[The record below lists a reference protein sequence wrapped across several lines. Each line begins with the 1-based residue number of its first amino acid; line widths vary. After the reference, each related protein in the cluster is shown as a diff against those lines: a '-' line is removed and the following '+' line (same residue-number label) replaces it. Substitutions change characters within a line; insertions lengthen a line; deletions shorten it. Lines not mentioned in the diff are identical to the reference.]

1 MGLLSAYTGLSRP
14 KKGAIV
20 AGILILL
27 YAILGFL
34 IAPPILK
41 SQLSSRISEYLGRPV
56 TIEQVRMNPFAL
68 SLTVRGFELRE
79 PAGGPFVG
87 FEELYVNFQVSS
99 FFRWAYTFDRIE
111 LIGPHGLV
119 KVLPDGSLN
128 FSDLLASSDPSEASS
143 DPSEASSGS
152 PATSS
157 DQESTLPAVLIF
169 HLNIAQ
175 GRFVFSDLSRP
186 TPFEATFSPVQII
199 LQDFS
204 TRPDSESPYGFMA
217 STGEGESLNWEGS
230 FSIHPLRS
238 EGRLELIGIKT
249 RTVWEYFQDQLSL
262 EVTGGSLD
270 VGSAYL
276 LDAGGDQFELK
287 LTQGVLNLRDLKVSE
302 KEGGVELVSI
312 PSLSIEGAD
321 VDLSRKNVV
330 IDSVRSEQA
339 RVKGWVDEGGIFN
352 YSQLWVTHEEEET
365 LGEETAASV
374 DSSVDTEP
382 WTATINELTLSEYG
396 LDLEDRTMTPTLKM
410 GLQSVALRVKNL
422 TTREDAEA
430 QFSLNL
436 RVNET
441 GTIMA
446 EGSACINPLSA
457 KLDLEAGQIPLKPF
471 QPLVNSM
478 SSIDL
483 VAGAANLKG
492 DVQYHGM
499 GEAGPE
505 IRWEGDLSILDFEAL
520 NRSYTEDFLKWGS
533 LEVNGALFDVAP
545 NRLHLSEIVVKGGY
559 ARVIIW
565 PDGSVNI
572 KEAFS
577 SQKDKQQT
585 EDVDAPTITAIES
598 KTEEEGPMPISV
610 DIILIEEGS
619 ANFADF
625 SMKPNFF
632 TGIQGLTGTIK
643 GLSSDSAARADV
655 SLSGKVDKYAQVKIS
670 GQINP
675 LIPKAYVDMAM
686 SFKNMELAPLT
697 PYSGKFVGYTVEKGK
712 LSLDLKYKLSDN
724 AIVGENV
731 VLLDQLTLG
740 DRVESPDATNL
751 PVRLAIALMRDM
763 EGKIDIDLPVRGN
776 LDDPEFSWGHLVIQ
790 ALVNLVTKAV
800 TSPFALL
807 GSLVGGDGEELSFVE
822 FEYGSE
828 SLLPEQTQKLDKL
841 AQALRERPALELQI
855 EGAADSEYDRLALA
869 EERLMAELKFRR
881 FEELQVSG
889 EQTDVKPD
897 QITLTEEEFT
907 RLLTEKYVETYGH
920 DPFSKIEDTRP
931 EESNVPTEPLK
942 ASSGPPEVD
951 PAVRTAM
958 AKQRLIEQM
967 TVDELALQRLAQG
980 RATQIKGYLIEQG
993 EISPDRL
1000 FVLEAKT
1007 DQEEASD
1014 GEGIRVILT
1023 LSSS

>member
-1 MGLLSAYTGLSRP
+1 MVLLSAHRGLSRP
-14 KKGAIV
+14 RKGAIV

-41 SQLSSRISEYLGRPV
+41 SQFSSRISEHLGRPV

-68 SLTVRGFELRE
+68 SLTVRGFELKE
-79 PAGGPFVG
+79 LAGGPFVG
-87 FEELYVNFQVSS
+87 FEELYINFQVSS
-99 FFRWAYTFDRIE
+99 LFRWAYTFDRIE
-111 LIGPHGLV
+111 LIRPHGLV

-128 FSDLLASSDPSEASS
+128 FSDLLAFSDSSEATS
-143 DPSEASSGS
+143 DSHEA
-152 PATSS
+152 SS

-199 LQDFS
+199 LEDFS
-204 TRPDSESPYGFMA
+204 TRPDSESPYGFTA

-230 FSIHPLRS
+230 FSINPLRS
-238 EGRLELIGIKT
+238 EGRLELIGIKM
-249 RTVWEYFQDQLSL
+249 RTLWEYFQDQVAL

-276 LDAGGDQFELK
+276 LDGGGDQFELK
-287 LTQGVLNLRDLKVSE
+287 LTEGVLNLRDLKVSE

-312 PSLSIEGAD
+312 PSLSVEGAE
-321 VDLSRKNVV
+321 VDLNRKNAV
-330 IDSVRSEQA
+330 IDSVRSERA
-339 RVKGWVDEGGIFN
+339 RVKGWVDEGGVFN
-352 YSQLWVTHEEEET
+352 YSQLWVTHEEEEA
-365 LGEETAASV
+365 LGGETAAPV
-374 DSSVDTEP
+374 DSSLDTVP
-382 WTATINELTLSEYG
+382 WAVTINELTLREYG
-396 LDLEDRTMTPTLKM
+396 LDLEDRTMSPTLKM
-410 GLQSVALRVKNL
+410 GLQSLAVTVKNL
-422 TTREDAEA
+422 TTKEDAEA
-430 QFSLNL
+430 QFSLGF
-436 RVNET
+436 RVNEA
-441 GTIMA
+441 GTITA
-446 EGSACINPLSA
+446 EGSACIGPLSA
-457 KLDLEAGQIPLKPF
+457 KLGLEAGQIALKPF
-471 QPLVNSM
+471 QPVVNSV

-483 VAGAANLKG
+483 VTGTANLKG
-492 DVQYHGM
+492 DVQYRGM

-505 IRWEGDLSILDFEAL
+505 IRWGGSMSILDFEAI
-520 NRSYTEDFLKWGS
+520 NRSYTEDFLKWES
-533 LEVNGALFDVAP
+533 LEFNGALLDVAP
-545 NRLHLSEIVVKGGY
+545 NKLHLSEIMAKGAY

-565 PDGSVNI
+565 PDGSLNI

-577 SQKDKQQT
+577 SQKGEQQS
-585 EDVDAPTITAIES
+585 EGVDTSTSTAVES
-598 KTEEEGPMPISV
+598 KAEEEDSMPISV
-610 DIILIEEGS
+610 DIIRIEEGS

-632 TGIQGLTGTIK
+632 TGIQDLTGTIK
-643 GLSSDSAARADV
+643 GLSSDSTARADV
-655 SLSGKVDKYAQVKIS
+655 SLSGKVDKYAPVKIS

-686 SFKNMELAPLT
+686 SFKNMELTPLT
-697 PYSGKFVGYTVEKGK
+697 PYSGKFVGYTIEKGK

-740 DRVESPDATNL
+740 DRVESPDTTKL
-751 PVRLAIALMRDM
+751 PVRLAIALMRDTQ
-763 EGKIDIDLPVRGN
+763 GKIDIDLPVRGN
-776 LDDPEFSWGHLVIQ
+776 LDDPEFSWGHLVVQ
-790 ALVNLVTKAV
+790 ALLNLVTKAV

-807 GSLVGGDGEELSFVE
+807 GSLVGGGGEELSFVE

-828 SLLPEQTQKLDKL
+828 SLLPEQIQKLDKL

-855 EGAADSEYDRLALA
+855 ERAADSEYDRLALA
-869 EERLMAELKFRR
+869 EERLMAELKLRR
-881 FEELQVSG
+881 FDELQVSG
-889 EQTDVKPD
+889 EQTTVKPEE
-897 QITLTEEEFT
+897 ITLTEEEFT

-920 DPFSKIEDTRP
+920 DPFNTIDDGSPK
-931 EESNVPTEPLK
+931 ESDVPTELLEE
-942 ASSGPPEVD
+942 SSEPPEID
-951 PAVRTAM
+951 PAVRMAM

-967 TVDELALQRLAQG
+967 TVDELALQELAQG

-1000 FVLEAKT
+1000 FALET
-1007 DQEEASD
+1007 MIDEERVSD
-1014 GEGIRVILT
+1014 GEGIRVNLT
-1023 LSSS
+1023 LSGS